1 MRTTIAKAKVIKC
14 PTCKKRVFDIHQ
26 SSQGS
31 MMVQLKCP
39 HCKNIVNIS
48 VDNKI

>member
-1 MRTTIAKAKVIKC
+1 MSIITAKTKIIKC
-14 PTCKKRVFDIHQ
+14 PACKKRVFDIHQ
-26 SSQGS
+26 SSKGS

-48 VDNKI
+48 VDSKI